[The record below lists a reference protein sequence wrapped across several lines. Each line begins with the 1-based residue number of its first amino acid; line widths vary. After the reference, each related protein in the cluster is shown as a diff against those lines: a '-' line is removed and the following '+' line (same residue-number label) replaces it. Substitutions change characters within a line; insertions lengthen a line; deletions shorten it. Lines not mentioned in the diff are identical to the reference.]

1 MPRRVCTHCS
11 TQVRLDGIEARV
23 VNGLGVQ
30 VFDWD
35 KDEAHR
41 FLGSLKVSLE
51 ELVCAEEGVTDK
63 EFDLVD
69 DEGDRGIATISL
81 RFTYRSVASIGEA
94 TVRNLQL
101 QVRRIQLVGWRGRT
115 SLNVEALLGKQ
126 RHEDAWD
133 KEKWGWR
140 AVS

>member
-1 MPRRVCTHCS
+1 M
-11 TQVRLDGIEARV
+11 
-23 VNGLGVQ
+23 
-30 VFDWD
+30 FDWD

-69 DEGDRGIATISL
+69 DEGDRGIASISL

-94 TVRNLQL
+94 TVLPCT
-101 QVRRIQLVGWRGRT
+101 GRPC
-115 SLNVEALLGKQ
+115 SHCVEAAFLLHGLNLGHLSCCSGCTVFGKQ
-126 RHEDAWD
+126 IG
-133 KEKWGWR
+133 KQ
-140 AVS
+140 